1 MESVLHIKMRPVV
14 AALGISATLLA
25 AGCGASDDYK
35 NEARPPAPILVTAF
49 ISDDGVSVSPS
60 KFGAGPVNLVITN
73 QSAAAQQITFESDGA
88 DAGFTQ
94 QTGPINPR
102 DTATL
107 KADIPEGAAV
117 VKVDGD
123 TIKPAKITVGAER
136 ASAQNDLLQP

>member
-1 MESVLHIKMRPVV
+1 MESVLHNKMRPIV
-14 AALGISATLLA
+14 AALGIAATLVA

-35 NEARPPAPILVTAF
+35 NEPRPPAPILVTAY
-49 ISDDGVSVSPS
+49 ISDEGVSVSPA

-73 QSAAAQQITFESDGA
+73 QSAAAQTVTFESDGS

-94 QTGPINPR
+94 QAGPINPR

-123 TIKPAKITVGAER
+123 AIKAAKITVGAER